1 MIGKNAIK
9 ACEKI
14 RLLYDDN
21 KRTRVEHFKAI
32 IPIIIS
38 LESRRFSMNDQQVN
52 QFPVVHPNHA
62 WNYLSNEVYVIG
74 VDLVVLSIVSKIN

>member
-1 MIGKNAIK
+1 
-9 ACEKI
+9 
-14 RLLYDDN
+14 
-21 KRTRVEHFKAI
+21 
-32 IPIIIS
+32 
-38 LESRRFSMNDQQVN
+38 MNDQQVN